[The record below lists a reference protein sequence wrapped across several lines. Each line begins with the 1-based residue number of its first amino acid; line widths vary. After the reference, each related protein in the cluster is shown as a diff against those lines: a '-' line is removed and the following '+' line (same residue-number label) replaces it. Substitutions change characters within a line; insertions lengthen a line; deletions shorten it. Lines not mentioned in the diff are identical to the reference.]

1 VLAVLLAACNLANP
15 VFTITCTSFNVNAT
29 SGSFT
34 VDNTGTGSQ
43 LVYIR
48 GYDGYNNL
56 ILNAIESGPVG
67 PGGPVNQTYGFTTAP
82 LANPIRIEIMS
93 PAGGTL
99 PVDTVWYTATGNCP
113 GLPTVGGGAPFTD
126 GRINNFDQAAPF
138 VVYRNGDTLE
148 FYLLDGN
155 GVGQRRL
162 VVTAAEIDAV
172 GAAPSENTLI
182 ASDEAI
188 GLYFYRLTTGELQAQ
203 MHMRNGKLYVM
214 RFVGINATAY
224 ESTELEP

>member
-1 VLAVLLAACNLANP
+1 M
-15 VFTITCTSFNVNAT
+15 
-29 SGSFT
+29 T

-43 LVYIR
+43 TVYVR

-56 ILNAIESGPVG
+56 ILNFPESFPVG
-67 PGGPVNQTYGFTTAP
+67 PTNAVNTTYTFTTAP
-82 LANPIRIEIMS
+82 LANPIRVELVS
-93 PAGGTL
+93 PAGGVL
-99 PVDTVWYTATGNCP
+99 AVDTVWYTATGNCP
-113 GLPTVGGGAPFTD
+113 GLPNADGAPFTD

-162 VVTAAEIDAV
+162 IVTAAEIDAV
-172 GAAPSENTLI
+172 GAAPSENTLV

-203 MHMRNGKLYVM
+203 MHMSNGKLYVM
-214 RFVGINATAY
+214 RFAGIDATAY

>member
-1 VLAVLLAACNLANP
+1 VLGVLLAACNLINP
-15 VFTITCTSFNVNAT
+15 VFTITCTTFTITAA
-29 SGSFT
+29 SGNMT

-43 LVYIR
+43 TVYVR
-48 GYDGYNNL
+48 GYDGYNNP
-56 ILNAIESGPVG
+56 ILNFLESFPVG
-67 PGGPVNQTYGFTTAP
+67 PTNAINATYIFSPAP
-82 LANPIRIEIMS
+82 LANPIRVELVS
-93 PAGGTL
+93 PAGGSL
-99 PVDTVWYTATGNCP
+99 AVDTVWYTATGNCP

-148 FYLLDGN
+148 FYLLDIN

-203 MHMRNGKLYVM
+203 MHMSNGKLYVM
-214 RFVGINATAY
+214 RFAGINATAY